1 MGGVGLDRVVG
12 KEARDSLVNV
22 VTHDDLPLAVE
33 GVAGAGGPEVAHKV
47 ASVPKRAAKA
57 SASASHQPPATS
69 HQPPAT
75 DQGVD

>member
-47 ASVPKRAAKA
+47 ASARP
-57 SASASHQPPATS
+57 SATSHQPPATS